1 MNELIDCIT
10 VSTFVMPSNN
20 NNNSSNSSNNK
31 EKEGIGKELVQVSD
45 KLVKFKQEDVPEFSS
60 M

>member
-1 MNELIDCIT
+1 
-10 VSTFVMPSNN
+10 MPSNN